1 MLLASVAKIVPLQLE
16 MEKAF
21 LRLDSGATLRKER
34 KHYNG

>member
-1 MLLASVAKIVPLQLE
+1 MLLAAVEKIVPPQLE
-16 MEKAF
+16 MEEAF